1 MVLHMAKNLVAQ
13 LAYIEVLSP
22 PTVDSST
29 KKNVLHDIN
38 K

>member
-1 MVLHMAKNLVAQ
+1 MVLQMAKNLMAQ

-29 KKNVLHDIN
+29 KKKSYMI
-38 K
+38 